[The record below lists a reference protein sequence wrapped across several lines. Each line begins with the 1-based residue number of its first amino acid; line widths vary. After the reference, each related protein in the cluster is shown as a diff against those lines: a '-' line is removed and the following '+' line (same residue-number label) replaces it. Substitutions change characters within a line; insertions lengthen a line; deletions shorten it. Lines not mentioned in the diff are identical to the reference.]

1 MNNDIIFLNP
11 VFTHNIWGGTRLR
24 DQYGYDIEGSNIGE
38 CWGIAAHENGDC
50 TVKGSCYD
58 GMRLSVL
65 YNEHPELF
73 GRTKGGRFPLLTK
86 FIDAADDLSIQ
97 VHPDDKYAM
106 EHENGSPGK
115 RECWYVIDCPD
126 NAYLIIGHNAKN
138 REEMIQM
145 VRNGQWN
152 RFLRKVP
159 IHKGSFIQ
167 IEPGTVH
174 AITTGCLICE
184 TQQNSDI
191 TYRLYDYDRLSNGQP
206 RELHIDKSLDVI
218 TVPSKSMSDSVRDT
232 NGMADNSLQLLES
245 CNYFKVFYYRVKDSA
260 HFDMQYPFLAITVI
274 SGEGYINGCKIQKGD
289 NLIITKTVKS
299 VSVTGDLVIIASSA
313 N

>member
-1 MNNDIIFLNP
+1 MDNEIIFLNP

-24 DQYGYDIEGSNIGE
+24 DQYGYKVEGNNIGE

-50 TVKGSCYD
+50 TIKGGIYD

-73 GRTKGGRFPLLTK
+73 GRATGGRFPLLTK

-97 VHPDDKYAM
+97 VHPDDEYAM

-126 NAYLIIGHNAKN
+126 NANLIIGHNARNKD
-138 REEMIQM
+138 EMKQM
-145 VRNGQWN
+145 VLQGKWN
-152 RFLRKVP
+152 DFLRKVP
-159 IHKGSFIQ
+159 VKKGSFIQ

-174 AITTGCLICE
+174 AITAGCLICE

-206 RELHIDKSLDVI
+206 RELHIDKSIDVI
-218 TVPSKSMSDSVRDT
+218 KVPSKSMTESVTDT
-232 NGMADNSLQLLES
+232 TCLKVNSLNLLEAS
-245 CNYFKVFYYRVKDSA
+245 RYFNVFYLSVKDNA
-260 HFDMQYPFLAITVI
+260 QFNREYPFMGMTVVR
-274 SGEGYINGCKIQKGD
+274 GDGYINGYKISKGD
-289 NLIITKTVKS
+289 NLILTSKVGNITINGEVEIIVSS
-299 VSVTGDLVIIASSA
+299 V